1 MNFEEYAAKPLLA
14 AAGIAVPRGG
24 AATTADEAAGI
35 AAGLGPVVVKAQV
48 PTGKRGKAGGIKP
61 ADNADEVRTV
71 AGQILG
77 MEIAGHRVER
87 VLIEERAA
95 IARELYAA
103 VLNDAASKSPMV
115 LFSTMGGMDIEEA
128 AETHPDQV
136 RRQAVD
142 IRDGFD
148 AAAAA
153 AMLEGLDLGGAAD
166 GVAEALAK
174 LYAAYCA
181 NDAELL
187 EINPLVVVEDGTL
200 VALDCKFT
208 LDDSAVKRQQE
219 IAPLG
224 TPEKLTGREKEA
236 EELGLKY
243 IELDGNVGVLA
254 NGAGL
259 TMTTMDVVRHHG
271 GKPANFLEIGGEAY
285 TKGKAALELLL
296 SNPSV
301 KSLVINFCG
310 AFARTDVMAGGIV
323 DAWEEIEPTLP
334 VFFAVHGTG
343 EDEARALLEE
353 RLGIVP
359 YPTMDEACRAA
370 VEAAK

>member
-153 AMLEGLDLGGAAD
+153 AMLEGLDLGGW
-166 GVAEALAK
+166 AL
-174 LYAAYCA
+174 
-181 NDAELL
+181 
-187 EINPLVVVEDGTL
+187 
-200 VALDCKFT
+200 
-208 LDDSAVKRQQE
+208 
-219 IAPLG
+219 
-224 TPEKLTGREKEA
+224 
-236 EELGLKY
+236 
-243 IELDGNVGVLA
+243 
-254 NGAGL
+254 
-259 TMTTMDVVRHHG
+259 
-271 GKPANFLEIGGEAY
+271 
-285 TKGKAALELLL
+285 
-296 SNPSV
+296 
-301 KSLVINFCG
+301 
-310 AFARTDVMAGGIV
+310 
-323 DAWEEIEPTLP
+323 
-334 VFFAVHGTG
+334 
-343 EDEARALLEE
+343 
-353 RLGIVP
+353 
-359 YPTMDEACRAA
+359 
-370 VEAAK
+370 